1 MVTAMTEMPISCER
15 MIDQRLRSELA
26 ADSVDVED
34 QSHLHVGHAGARSG
48 GGHYAVTVVSSHFQG
63 LNLLA
68 RHRLVYQAL
77 GQAMQS
83 DIHALSISA
92 YTPEEL

>member
-1 MVTAMTEMPISCER
+1 VTVTTETPTPCEE

-26 ADSVDVED
+26 AESVDIED

-48 GGHYAVTVVSSHFQG
+48 GGHYAVTVVSSRFRG
-63 LNLLA
+63 LDLLA

-77 GQAMQS
+77 GQAMHS

-92 YTPEEL
+92 YAPEEL

>member
-1 MVTAMTEMPISCER
+1 MGSEMCIRDSFQPTELQIK
-15 MIDQRLRSELA
+15 
-26 ADSVDVED
+26 D

-77 GQAMQS
+77 GQAMQT
-83 DIHALSISA
+83 DIHALSINA

>member
-1 MVTAMTEMPISCER
+1 MMTETPTPREA

-26 ADSVDVED
+26 AESVDIED

-48 GGHYAVTVVSSHFQG
+48 GGHYAVTVVSSRFRG
-63 LNLLA
+63 LDLLA

-77 GQAMQS
+77 GQAMHS

-92 YTPEEL
+92 YAPEEL

>member
-1 MVTAMTEMPISCER
+1 

-26 ADSVDVED
+26 ADSVYVED
-34 QSHLHVGHAGARSG
+34 QSHIHDGHAAARSG
-48 GGHYAVTVVSSHFQG
+48 GGHYAVTVVSSHLQG
-63 LNLLA
+63 LNLFA

-77 GQAMQS
+77 GQAMQT
-83 DIHALSISA
+83 DIHALSINA